1 MGDKH
6 GFRFHGGRPSVN
18 FTATVGER
26 WRDGGFERLPDP
38 AALGRW
44 FTEAGLTSA
53 DPRCTEADLTAA
65 RELREAVYRLMV
77 GQVSE
82 EDLATVNRWAGQP
95 PPVTALVRTAEGLR
109 TRVVS
114 ATVPSLLGSIAADA
128 VAILGARTPAGCGS
142 ARIPSARCC
151 FSTLRARGAAV
162 VLDEFVREPRE
173 DAAVP
178 SRRPLTASGRRS
190 QDRVNSSNSRYCRKR
205 SGY

>member
-95 PPVTALVRTAEGLR
+95 PPVTALVDTAEGLR
-109 TRVVS
+109 SRVVS

-128 VAILGARTPAGCGS
+128 VAVLGGEDAGRLRECANPECSLLFLDTSRAGVRRWCSMSSCGS
-142 ARIPSARCC
+142 REKMQRY
-151 FSTLRARGAAV
+151 RAA
-162 VLDEFVREPRE
+162 
-173 DAAVP
+173 
-178 SRRPLTASGRRS
+178 
-190 QDRVNSSNSRYCRKR
+190 DR
-205 SGY
+205 